1 MSLVQSPID
10 DYLVASFPLPPPTAA
25 RATASL
31 PPHPPL
37 AAVQYTAHPRQD
49 ARLAVATPGVGLSVY
64 DVSCAAP

>member
-37 AAVQYTAHPRQD
+37 AAFSTPRTR
-49 ARLAVATPGVGLSVY
+49 ARMHASQ
-64 DVSCAAP
+64 